1 MSRAI
6 IIVLD
11 GVGVGEL
18 SDASQY
24 NDEGSNSLANLAEK
38 IGGISLPSL
47 ESFGLGNIINI
58 QGLKPQEKPKGS
70 FGKMAEK
77 SPGKDSTSGHWELA
91 GLILNQCFPI
101 YPKGFPK
108 ELIASFEKAIQRKT
122 LGNIPASG
130 TEIIKQLGEEHMKT
144 GYPIVYTSADSV
156 FQIAA
161 HEDVIPIE
169 KLYDMCKK
177 ARNIL
182 TG

>member
-18 SDASQY
+18 PDAAQY
-24 NDEGSNSLANLAEK
+24 NDQGSNSLGNLAKK
-38 IGGISLPSL
+38 IGDLSLPNL
-47 ESFGLGNIINI
+47 ESMGLGNIIKI
-58 QGLKPQEKPKGS
+58 KGVKPQDNPKGS

-77 SPGKDSTSGHWELA
+77 SPGKDSTSGHWEIA

-108 ELIASFEKAIQRKT
+108 ELIASFEKAIRRKT

-130 TEIIKQLGEEHMKT
+130 TEIIKQLGE
-144 GYPIVYTSADSV
+144 
-156 FQIAA
+156 
-161 HEDVIPIE
+161 
-169 KLYDMCKK
+169 
-177 ARNIL
+177 
-182 TG
+182 